1 MEWYQWACLHECVWS
16 PLTFHVTNSICIDVL
31 CVLQVLQALTR
42 KFKLSPDVNLASL
55 AHSCPVTLSGA
66 DLYALC
72 ADAWMVAFKR
82 HISTTESDDGSSSSQ
97 QLGESTGQTLKQQQE
112 WGGSAAMELE
122 VRQADFVQALAAL
135 TPSLS
140 QEELSRYLAI
150 KQHYDA
156 QQGFAGQTPAPP
168 PVPAPA
174 AARFVPNVSP
184 PAAVGSAQQAPEPG
198 SAPAA
203 PADASSN
210 GFAASSSSSQGASV
224 PQQLAD
230 IDAPGSS
237 HGSSASDAAAAAS
250 SSGAQQDTDVVEEV
264 QPGSTRLGGR
274 GKARRGR
281 ARQGAGD
288 RAGGAPRRAQQQPAA
303 SEHQGSNDSAVL
315 HPLA

>member
-1 MEWYQWACLHECVWS
+1 M
-16 PLTFHVTNSICIDVL
+16 L

-55 AHSCPVTLSGA
+55 AHSCPVALSGA

-82 HISTTESDDGSSSSQ
+82 HISTTESNDSSSSSSCQ
-97 QLGESTGQTLKQQQE
+97 QLGESTGQPLKQQQE
-112 WGGSAAMELE
+112 DGKGSAAMELE
-122 VRQADFVQALAAL
+122 VCQADFVQALAAL

-156 QQGFAGQTPAPP
+156 QQGFGGQTAAPP

-174 AARFVPNVSP
+174 VARVLPDVRP
-184 PAAVGSAQQAPEPG
+184 PAVGSAQQAPEPA
-198 SAPAA
+198 SAAEV
-203 PADASSN
+203 PADGSSN
-210 GFAASSSSSQGASV
+210 GFAASSSSSSQGASV
-224 PQQLAD
+224 PQQLANGE
-230 IDAPGSS
+230 APGSR
-237 HGSSASDAAAAAS
+237 HGSSTSDAAAAAS
-250 SSGAQQDTDVVEEV
+250 SSGVQQDTDVVEEM

-274 GKARRGR
+274 GMARRGR

-288 RAGGAPRRAQQQPAA
+288 RAAGAPRRAQQHQAA
-303 SEHQGSNDSAVL
+303 SEHQNSNDSAGL